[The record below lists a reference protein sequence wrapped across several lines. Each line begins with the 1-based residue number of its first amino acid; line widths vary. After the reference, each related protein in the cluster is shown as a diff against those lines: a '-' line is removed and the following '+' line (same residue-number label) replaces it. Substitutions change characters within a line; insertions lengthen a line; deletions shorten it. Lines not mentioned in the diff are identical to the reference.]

1 MSKAILIAIYDNTTR
16 IDVKCQRGNSRALPG
31 RRVVIIIGVL
41 YQLENEAR
49 AAIVEVLGQPGR
61 FISSGLLENI
71 GGFVSAN
78 VTTEDPIISSFL
90 SIASST

>member
-1 MSKAILIAIYDNTTR
+1 MCKAILVAIYDNTTR
-16 IDVKCQRGNSRALPG
+16 VDVKGQRGNSRAPPG
-31 RRVVIIIGVL
+31 CRVVISIGIL

-49 AAIVEVLGQPGR
+49 AAIVEVLGQSGGCISNGR
-61 FISSGLLENI
+61 LENI